1 MKFSMT
7 GQVKG
12 VLLIQVTAWA
22 GLIVLYMYIAI
33 FVQLYLVDSVMKIE
47 F

>member
-1 MKFSMT
+1 MEE
-7 GQVKG
+7 
-12 VLLIQVTAWA
+12 VTAWA